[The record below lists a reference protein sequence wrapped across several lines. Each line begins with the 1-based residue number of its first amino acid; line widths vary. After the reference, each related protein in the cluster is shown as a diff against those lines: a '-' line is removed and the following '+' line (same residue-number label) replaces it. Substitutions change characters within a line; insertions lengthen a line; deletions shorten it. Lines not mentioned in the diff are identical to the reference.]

1 MYKKFELVRNIEEA
15 NAITHAG
22 VFHADE
28 VFATALLSMIM
39 EVKLFRTRD
48 VSAQDKA
55 PDIIMYDVGGVYDI
69 KINAY
74 DHHQRSFEEKRDDG
88 IKYSS
93 FGLLWNRYG
102 KDVLLENNCQDVYLE
117 ACFSDIDNKL
127 VRWID
132 GRDNG
137 QLPLS
142 EELTISTIISGFNP
156 GWDEEGADSDAC
168 FIKAVDFAYTV
179 LSNLIKSFISKYKAI
194 DIVEDKISKS
204 SNKVLNLEK
213 YVTNWQITVL
223 KSENPKAKELLYG
236 TYIGMDGEFCIIAIP
251 PSLEETN
258 KQRQPFP
265 KEWAGLSKAELEEV
279 TGIKGVRFCH
289 SGRFFMSVDSEET
302 AQEVFKKIL

>member
-1 MYKKFELVRNIEEA
+1 MYKKFELVGNIEEA
-15 NAITHAG
+15 TAITHNG

-39 EVKLFRTRD
+39 EVKLFRTRAL
-48 VSAQDKA
+48 SAQDKA
-55 PDIIMYDVGGVYDI
+55 SDIIMYDVGGVYDI

-102 KDVLLENNCQDVYLE
+102 KDVLLENNCQDAYLE

-127 VRWID
+127 VKWID

-137 QLPLS
+137 QLPLN
-142 EELTISTIISGFNP
+142 EEVTISYIVSGFNP
-156 GWDEEGADSDAC
+156 GWDEEGADSNTC

-179 LSNLIKSFISKYKAI
+179 LSNLIKSVISKYRAI

-204 SNKVLNLEK
+204 SNQVLSLGK
-213 YVTNWQITVL
+213 YITNWQITVL
-223 KSENPKAKELLYG
+223 KSENPKAKRLLYG
-236 TYIGMDGEFCIIAIP
+236 TYLSVDGEFCIVAIP
-251 PSLEETN
+251 PSTEETN

-265 KEWAGLSKAELEEV
+265 KEWAGFGGEKLEEI
-279 TGIKGVRFCH
+279 TGIKGVKFCH
-289 SGRFFMSVDSEET
+289 IGRFFMSVDSEEV
-302 AQEVFKKIL
+302 ANEVFKKIL

>member
-1 MYKKFELVRNIEEA
+1 MYKKFELVGNIEEA
-15 NAITHAG
+15 TAITHNG

-39 EVKLFRTRD
+39 EVKLFRTRAL
-48 VSAQDKA
+48 SAQDKA
-55 PDIIMYDVGGVYDI
+55 SDIIMYDVGGVYDI

-93 FGLLWNRYG
+93 FGLLWNRYK
-102 KDVLLENNCQDVYLE
+102 KDVLLENNCQDAYLE

-127 VRWID
+127 VKWID

-142 EELTISTIISGFNP
+142 EEVTVSYIISGFNP
-156 GWDEEGADSDAC
+156 GWDEEGADGDTC

-179 LSNLIKSFISKYKAI
+179 LSNLIKSVISKYRAI

-204 SNKVLNLEK
+204 SNQVLSLGK
-213 YVTNWQITVL
+213 YITNWQITVL
-223 KSENPKAKELLYG
+223 KSENPKAKRLLYG
-236 TYIGMDGEFCIIAIP
+236 TYLSVDGEFCIVAIP
-251 PSLEETN
+251 PSTEETN

-265 KEWAGLSKAELEEV
+265 KEWAGFGGEKLEEI
-279 TGIKGVRFCH
+279 TGIKGVKFCH
-289 SGRFFMSVDSEET
+289 IGRFFMSVDSEEV
-302 AQEVFKKIL
+302 ANEVFKKIL